1 MSERNQKLIFLLVE
15 GVGATLFI
23 SGVLSILAFLAT
35 ETPAEAARRT
45 IAKMPSQC
53 EAGFFNHGTYTC
65 WYTISDHPFFF
76 ALSLF
81 AVLAG
86 GAIMVWAQRRW
97 FPPRRKIGA

>member
-23 SGVLSILAFLAT
+23 SGVLSVLAFLAT

-76 ALSLF
+76 GLSLF